1 MSPCTAFPPKSK
13 SAVCLIP
20 GAKAIIYTELSLM
33 AQKWSSR
40 KISPR
45 PTGIGLGVHITIFPD
60 ANGFAAA
67 DGQKDVCA
75 FFDRV
80 SGDKKT
86 SVLKAFR
93 ADWIGRESDRNLKDN
108 WRKGGKL
115 RIVELKQSS

>member
-1 MSPCTAFPPKSK
+1 MYS
-13 SAVCLIP
+13 IP
-20 GAKAIIYTELSLM
+20 TEIEERGLLDTWGQGNHIYRVEFDGTKMELKEDIAKT
-33 AQKWSSR
+33 
-40 KISPR
+40 
-45 PTGIGLGVHITIFPD
+45 TGIGLGVHITIFPD